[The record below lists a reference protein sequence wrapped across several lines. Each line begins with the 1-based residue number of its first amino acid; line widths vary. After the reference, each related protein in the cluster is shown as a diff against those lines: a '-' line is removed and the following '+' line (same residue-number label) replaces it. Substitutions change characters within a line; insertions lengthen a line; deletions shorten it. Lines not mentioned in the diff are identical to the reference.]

1 MNNMSKALLIVLAAV
16 LLFIG
21 IFKPDVGVLVPNN
34 NPIPVV
40 VDVVEPTD
48 PLLKDACLAVTK
60 ILQNGKPSDALRL
73 SSLYSDIGD
82 LVSLDGE
89 NEVVK
94 NTEEIRQT
102 NKLSGLLLRLDIK
115 GKYEG
120 LAQASEK
127 VIVVGL
133 GSDDVV
139 LDKDLRDKAV
149 VSFKALAW
157 ACKEGSK

>member
-1 MNNMSKALLIVLAAV
+1 MNNKTLLIILAVV
-16 LLFIG
+16 LLLIG
-21 IFKPDVGVLVPNN
+21 IFKPNLGVVVPNN
-34 NPIPVV
+34 GPVPVV
-40 VDVVEPTD
+40 NVVEPND
-48 PLLKDACLAVTK
+48 PELKASCLEVAK
-60 ILQNGKPSDALRL
+60 ILQKGGSSDALRL

-82 LVSLDGE
+82 LIALDGE

-120 LAQASEK
+120 LAEAAEK
-127 VIVVGL
+127 VIVTGI
-133 GSDDVV
+133 GSDDVS
-139 LDKDLRDKAV
+139 LDKELRNKAV
-149 VSFKALAW
+149 TSFKALAW

>member
-1 MNNMSKALLIVLAAV
+1 MNNKTLLIILAVV
-16 LLFIG
+16 LLLIG
-21 IFKPDVGVLVPNN
+21 IFKPNLGVVVPNN
-34 NPIPVV
+34 GPVPVV
-40 VDVVEPTD
+40 NVVEPND
-48 PLLKDACLAVTK
+48 PELKAACLEVAK
-60 ILQNGKPSDALRL
+60 ILQKGGSADALRL

-82 LVSLDGE
+82 LIALDGE

-120 LAQASEK
+120 LAEAAEK
-127 VIVVGL
+127 VIVTGI
-133 GSDDVV
+133 GSDDVS
-139 LDKDLRDKAV
+139 LDKDLRSKAV
-149 VSFKALAW
+149 TSFKALAW

>member
-1 MNNMSKALLIVLAAV
+1 MLYSNKIV
-16 LLFIG
+16 
-21 IFKPDVGVLVPNN
+21 VLVIGCLLLLLGLFRPNFSN
-34 NPIPVV
+34 FFPL
-40 VDVVEPTD
+40 VDQPRTVINVIEPTESI
-48 PLLKDACLAVTK
+48 LKEACSEVSK
-60 ILQNGKPSDALRL
+60 ILQKGNSSDALRL

-82 LVSLDGE
+82 LIALDGE

-120 LAQASEK
+120 LAKASEK
-127 VIVVGL
+127 VIVISL

-149 VSFKALAW
+149 TSFKVLAW